1 MSRRKRTSWISTGRS
16 IRAPLKLLR
25 ELDSVPVRVVDVQ
38 QPHLALQLED
48 DADVDAAGAQAV
60 GLRLQVLNVDVGD
73 GAVRLRLS
81 LGEAD
86 LHRAV
91 AEMRPPLGE
100 VDRDLLEPERL
111 AVEPSPLVEVA
122 DVVPDGRYPGHV
134 ARSLTTGRGLGP
146 RGTT

>member
-16 IRAPLKLLR
+16 IRAPLQLLC

-60 GLRLQVLNVDVGD
+60 GLRFQVLNVDMGN

-81 LGEAD
+81 LCEAD
-86 LHRAV
+86 LHPAV

-100 VDRDLLEPERL
+100 VDGDLLE
-111 AVEPSPLVEVA
+111 
-122 DVVPDGRYPGHV
+122 
-134 ARSLTTGRGLGP
+134 
-146 RGTT
+146 